1 LYITLGHNSSG
12 FGTMK
17 LTLTAKRFCILHLV
31 ICGLLLA
38 ACSGLNP
45 TPTGTP
51 TLNSSATPTPSIIW
65 FPATNTPTL
74 FPTRPP
80 TQAEEYHP
88 GIGDLI
94 FSDSFDQP
102 DLWNAASSAQASAS
116 LIRNRLVL
124 SINGSG
130 PLSILSM
137 RNQPVL
143 GDFYAQ
149 AMVDIS
155 LCSGK
160 DQYGMIF
167 RATTGGNYYRFTI
180 NCSGQLRLERL
191 RAGET
196 YPLLNWVSSG
206 DAPTGAPS
214 EVKLGVWAVGREMRV
229 FLNDHY
235 QFNAFDPV
243 FPDGTLGFFIFASG
257 QTPVTVSFSD
267 LSVYSVFYI
276 SPTPSSSPTITFTPR
291 RTPSP

>member
-1 LYITLGHNSSG
+1 MDLSI
-12 FGTMK
+12 M
-17 LTLTAKRFCILHLV
+17 AKRFLILHLAA
-31 ICGLLLA
+31 CGLLLA

-45 TPTGTP
+45 TPTSTP
-51 TLNSSATPTPSIIW
+51 TLSSTATPTPTIIW
-65 FPATNTPTL
+65 FPATNTPTV
-74 FPTRPP
+74 FPTQPS
-80 TQAEEYHP
+80 TQTEEYHP

-124 SINGSG
+124 SINGPG

-137 RNQPVL
+137 RSQPVL

-155 LCSGK
+155 LCSAK

-167 RATTGGNYYRFTI
+167 RASEGGNYYRLTA
-180 NCSGQLRLERL
+180 NCGGQLRLERV

-196 YPLLNWVSSG
+196 YPLLDWFSSG

-214 EVKLGVWAVGREMRV
+214 QVKVGVWVVGREMRV

-235 QFNAFDPV
+235 QFNTFDPV
-243 FPDGTLGFFIFASG
+243 FPNGTLGFFIFASG
-257 QTPVTVSFSD
+257 QTPVTVSFSA

-276 SPTPSSSPTITFTPR
+276 SPTPSLTPTITFTPS
-291 RTPSP
+291 RTPIP